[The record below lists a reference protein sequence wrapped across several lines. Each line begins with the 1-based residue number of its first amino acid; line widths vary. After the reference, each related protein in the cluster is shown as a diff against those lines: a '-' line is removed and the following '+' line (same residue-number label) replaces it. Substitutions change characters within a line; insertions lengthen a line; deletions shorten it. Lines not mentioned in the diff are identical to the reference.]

1 MTSHS
6 GSTPRRRRYRP
17 RLRKRCDARVKNTI
31 KIDKNGTA
39 RMVGLYCRAWAM
51 PNGRCRMH
59 GGASTGPKSP
69 EGKAHVVAAMVTGRR
84 AWAERV
90 RANGRRFAAGRKSD
104 AAWVTEPMRERAR
117 AEARRLKLAQWYTPD
132 RALTLAL
139 LRSANGT
146 RKGRKGRRRLSLPP
160 CAKRCASRKTSVILQ
175 GPWRSLT
182 ITFGPAYWH
191 ELLGRKLTWP
201 LWQVWAG

>member
-69 EGKAHVVAAMVTGRR
+69 EGKARVVAAMVAGRR

-90 RANGRRFAAGRKSD
+90 RANGGRFTAGRKSG
-104 AAWVTEPMRERAR
+104 AAWVTEPMRERAL
-117 AEARRLKLAQWYTPD
+117 AEARRLKLAQWCTND

-139 LRSANGT
+139 LRSANGDS
-146 RKGRKGRRRLSLPP
+146 KGTERAKGLIATAMREAMRIAKDERDLARAVAIFDDFVGSGLS
-160 CAKRCASRKTSVILQ
+160 A
-175 GPWRSLT
+175 
-182 ITFGPAYWH
+182 
-191 ELLGRKLTWP
+191 
-201 LWQVWAG
+201 